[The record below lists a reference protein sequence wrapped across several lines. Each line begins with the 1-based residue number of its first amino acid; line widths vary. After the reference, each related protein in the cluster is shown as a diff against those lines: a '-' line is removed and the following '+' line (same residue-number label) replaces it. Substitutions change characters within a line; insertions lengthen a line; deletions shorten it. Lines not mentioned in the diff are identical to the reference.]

1 MRATINFDLDV
12 GDVEETMGSLASMQ
26 IPKLQMA
33 IDELEIISPKPLRDE
48 IAEAISLIQS
58 VSSQLQQYHSMLV
71 SFEQA
76 RFQTMVPQPAGQPIE
91 NLGQL
96 RETVESMKDLEGFL
110 TGINNQEEGEED
122 DHVPKEG

>member
-26 IPKLQMA
+26 VPKLQMA
-33 IDELEIISPKPLRDE
+33 IDELEIDSSRPLRDE

-76 RFQTMVPQPAGQPIE
+76 RFQTMVPQDVDEKLVHSLNDVRQSV
-91 NLGQL
+91 N
-96 RETVESMKDLEGFL
+96 SMKKFDDFLERATQPGD
-110 TGINNQEEGEED
+110 TDGSSQEG
-122 DHVPKEG
+122 

>member
-12 GDVEETMGSLASMQ
+12 RDVEETMGSLASMQ
-26 IPKLQMA
+26 VPKLQMA
-33 IDELEIISPKPLRDE
+33 IDELEIVSRRPLREE
-48 IAEAISLIQS
+48 IAEAIELIQS

-76 RFQTMVPQPAGQPIE
+76 RFQTTLPQPAGQPVH

-96 RETVESMKDLEGFL
+96 RETVESMKSLDGFL
-110 TGINNQEEGEED
+110 AGIGDQEEDDSD
-122 DHVPKEG
+122 DHVPEEG

>member
-26 IPKLQMA
+26 VPKLQMA
-33 IDELEIISPKPLRDE
+33 IDELEIDSSRPLRDE

-58 VSSQLQQYHSMLV
+58 VSSQLQQYHAMLV

-76 RFQTMVPQPAGQPIE
+76 RFQTMVPQDADDKLAHSLNDVRQSV
-91 NLGQL
+91 N
-96 RETVESMKDLEGFL
+96 SMKKFDDFLERATQPGD
-110 TGINNQEEGEED
+110 TDGSSEEG
-122 DHVPKEG
+122 

>member
-26 IPKLQMA
+26 VPKLQMA
-33 IDELEIISPKPLRDE
+33 IDELEIDSSRPLRDE

-58 VSSQLQQYHSMLV
+58 VSSQLQQYHAMLV

-76 RFQTMVPQPAGQPIE
+76 RFQTMVPQDADDKLAHSLNDVRQSV
-91 NLGQL
+91 N
-96 RETVESMKDLEGFL
+96 SMKKFDDFL
-110 TGINNQEEGEED
+110 CQ
-122 DHVPKEG
+122 HYFLY

>member
-26 IPKLQMA
+26 VPKLQMA
-33 IDELEIISPKPLRDE
+33 IDELEIDSSRPLRDE

-76 RFQTMVPQPAGQPIE
+76 RFQTMVPQDVDEKLVHSLNDVRQSV
-91 NLGQL
+91 N
-96 RETVESMKDLEGFL
+96 SMKKFDDFLERATQPGD
-110 TGINNQEEGEED
+110 TDGSSEEG
-122 DHVPKEG
+122 